1 MPLIVIGLSHHSS
14 PVTVRERFAFP
25 DATIPAALEKLR
37 QTGIVTE
44 AVILSTC
51 NRVEIYAATELAER
65 QAMLELR
72 QFLLDHHHYR
82 EPIQDEIYSHG
93 EAESLEHLFKVAC
106 GLDSMVLGET
116 EILGQLKEG
125 LRDRPATQAHGPPSE
140 QGLPKS
146 VQRRQTNPHG
156 NQHPARQR
164 LRRLRRGRT
173 GARRFS
179 VRWTSTRS

>member
-65 QAMLELR
+65 QAMRELR

-82 EPIQDEIYSHG
+82 EPIAG
-93 EAESLEHLFKVAC
+93 
-106 GLDSMVLGET
+106 
-116 EILGQLKEG
+116 
-125 LRDRPATQAHGPPSE
+125 
-140 QGLPKS
+140 
-146 VQRRQTNPHG
+146 
-156 NQHPARQR
+156 
-164 LRRLRRGRT
+164 
-173 GARRFS
+173 
-179 VRWTSTRS
+179 